1 MIKLSYERSDQNR
14 EFWVKPDAIVAIE
27 LINSVCRVYA
37 SITGSFIVDQ
47 SPEEVLE
54 LMKAPTARFNDVVLV
69 VVTEVE
75 RGQTSG
81 SQSPMWRC
89 WTDDNVKFNIFKHED
104 EQKDNFG
111 IFAAAGWA
119 DLLEGFKLYE
129 TRDLTEFG
137 LIVALQKSG
146 AYWNVVKVRP
156 FRPAEAEIANLES
169 IPW

>member
-1 MIKLSYERSDQNR
+1 MIKLSRATSQGLYEYHI
-14 EFWVKPDAIVAIE
+14 KADAIVSIE
-27 LINSVCRVYA
+27 LQDGLTYINLSNGTSYLL
-37 SITGSFIVDQ
+37 DQ

-54 LMKAPTARFNDVVLV
+54 LMKAPTARFNDVVMV

-75 RGQTSG
+75 RAETSG

-111 IFAAAGWA
+111 LFAAAGWA
-119 DLLEGFKLYE
+119 DLLEGFNLYE

-146 AYWNVVKVRP
+146 AYWNVFKVRP
-156 FRPAEAEIANLES
+156 FRPAAAEIANLES